1 VALNIGGCF
10 VLSRHIVF
18 AQAETRMIG
27 LIKSALQKP
36 KLTRSRE
43 KAMEA
48 READL
53 VNLKPDAKAFLASYV
68 CVEVATQYF
77 LMENDI
83 QGICE
88 ARDILYRAS
97 NMGDMVRGWADHIHR
112 CMYGRENTY
121 KATLNYLK
129 VVTLTCENITGDK

>member
-1 VALNIGGCF
+1 
-10 VLSRHIVF
+10 
-18 AQAETRMIG
+18 
-27 LIKSALQKP
+27 
-36 KLTRSRE
+36 
-43 KAMEA
+43 MEA

-68 CVEVATQYF
+68 FGEVTTQYF
-77 LMENDI
+77 LMENAFQSI
-83 QGICE
+83 FE

>member
-1 VALNIGGCF
+1 
-10 VLSRHIVF
+10 
-18 AQAETRMIG
+18 MIG

-48 READL
+48 RKADL
-53 VNLKPDAKAFLASYV
+53 VNLKLDAKAYLASYV
-68 CVEVATQYF
+68 FGEVTTQYF

-83 QGICE
+83 QGIFE

-97 NMGDMVRGWADHIHR
+97 NMGDMVRGWADHIHL
-112 CMYGRENTY
+112 CMYGRKNTY
-121 KATLNYLK
+121 KATQNY
-129 VVTLTCENITGDK
+129 